1 MHPEME
7 MLRCAIMRGG
17 TSKGVFII
25 MNEYP
30 KDRAKR
36 DAVILAIYGSPDV
49 RQIDGLGGAD
59 VLTSKH
65 AIISRSS
72 RPDADVDYTFAQVS
86 FESAFVDYGG
96 NCGNI
101 SSAVGPFAID
111 EGLVEAVEPIT
122 TVRIRMT
129 NSDRILIAEV
139 PVKGG
144 KAMIDGDFAIDGVPG
159 TGAKIAMDWSDVV
172 GSITGKLLP
181 TGNAKDTIE
190 VDDVVGG
197 ITGKLM
203 PTGNPKDT
211 IETDGVK
218 YTVSIVDAGNPVV
231 FAHAASLNM
240 KGTESPNEIE
250 SNKPL
255 METIE
260 KIRGHAAVMCGMVEK
275 PEDAKTLSPYVPFF
289 FIVSPPADYKTING
303 TIVKA
308 KNIDVV
314 ARGLFMLK
322 AHKAI
327 QVSGSLCIGAAARV
341 PGTIVGDVLRETAR
355 TRSTINIGHPSG
367 TFPVEAEAET
377 VDRQVKIK
385 RLRVFRTARRIM
397 DGYVYVRKSAFR

>member
-7 MLRCAIMRGG
+7 TLRCAIMRGG

-86 FESAFVDYGG
+86 FDSAFVDYSG

-129 NSDRILIAEV
+129 NSDRILIVEV

-211 IETDGVK
+211 IETGGVK

-231 FAHAASLNM
+231 FVHAASLNM

-260 KIRGHAAVMCGMVEK
+260 KIRGHAAVMCGMLEN
-275 PEDAKTLSPYVPFF
+275 PEDAKNISPYVPFF
-289 FIVSPPADYKTING
+289 FIVSPPADYRTISG
-303 TIVKA
+303 TTVKA
-308 KNIDVV
+308 KNIDLV

-327 QVSGSLCIGAAARV
+327 QVSGSLCTGAAARV

-377 VDRQVKIK
+377 VGGQVKIK

>member
-1 MHPEME
+1 MGCPDTDVTNEEQLLGDSVMHPEME
-7 MLRCAIMRGG
+7 MLRCAIVRGG
-17 TSKGVFII
+17 TSKAVFIM

-30 KDRAKR
+30 KDPAKR
-36 DAVILAIYGSPDV
+36 DAVILAVYGSPDV

-65 AIISRSS
+65 AIISPSS
-72 RPDADVDYTFAQVS
+72 RTDADVDYTFAQVS
-86 FESAFVDYGG
+86 FESAFVDYHA

-111 EGLVEAVEPIT
+111 EGLVKAVEPIT

-129 NSDRILIAEV
+129 NSDRILVAEV

-144 KAMIDGDFAIDGVPG
+144 KAMVDGDFAIDGVPG

-172 GSITGKLLP
+172 G
-181 TGNAKDTIE
+181 
-190 VDDVVGG
+190 G

-203 PTGNPKDT
+203 PTGNAKDT
-211 IETDGVK
+211 IKVDGVK

-231 FAHAASLNM
+231 FVHAASLNL

-260 KIRGHAAVMCGMVEK
+260 KIRGHAAVMCGLVEK
-275 PEDAKTLSPYVPFF
+275 PENAKTESPYVPFF
-289 FIVSPPADYKTING
+289 FIVSPPADYQTING
-303 TIVKA
+303 TTVKA
-308 KNIDVV
+308 EKIDLV
-314 ARGLFMLK
+314 ARGLLMFR

-327 QVSGSLCIGAAARV
+327 QVSGSLSTGAAARV
-341 PGTIVGDVLRETAR
+341 PGTIVSDVLRETAR

-367 TFPVEAEAET
+367 TFPAEAEAET
-377 VDRQVKIK
+377 VDGQVKIR

-397 DGYVYVRKSAFR
+397 EGHVYVRKSVFK

>member
-7 MLRCAIMRGG
+7 MLRCAIVRGG

-30 KDRAKR
+30 NDPAKR
-36 DAVILAIYGSPDV
+36 DAVILAVYGSPDV

-111 EGLVEAVEPIT
+111 EGLVEAVEPFT

-144 KAMIDGDFAIDGVPG
+144 KAMVDGDFAIDGVPG

-181 TGNAKDTIE
+181 TGKAKDTIE

-211 IETDGVK
+211 IETDGIK

-231 FAHAASLNM
+231 FVHAASLNM

-260 KIRGHAAVMCGMVEK
+260 KIRGRAAVMCGMVEK
-275 PEDAKTLSPYVPFF
+275 PEDAKTISPYVPFF

-303 TIVKA
+303 TTVKA
-308 KNIDVV
+308 KNIDLV

-327 QVSGSLCIGAAARV
+327 QVSGSLCTGAAARV

-377 VDRQVKIK
+377 VDGLVKIK

>member
-7 MLRCAIMRGG
+7 MLRCAIVRGG

-30 KDRAKR
+30 NDPAKR
-36 DAVILAIYGSPDV
+36 DAVILAVYGSPDV

-111 EGLVEAVEPIT
+111 EGLVEAVEPFT

-144 KAMIDGDFAIDGVPG
+144 KAMVDGDFAIDGVPG

-181 TGNAKDTIE
+181 TGKAKDTIE

-211 IETDGVK
+211 IETDGIK

-231 FAHAASLNM
+231 FVHAASLNM

-260 KIRGHAAVMCGMVEK
+260 KIRGRAAVMCGMVEK
-275 PEDAKTLSPYVPFF
+275 PEDAKTISPYVPFF

-303 TIVKA
+303 TTVKA
-308 KNIDVV
+308 KNIDLV

-327 QVSGSLCIGAAARV
+327 QVSGSLCTGAAARV

-377 VDRQVKIK
+377 VDGRVKIK

-397 DGYVYVRKSAFR
+397 DGYVYVRKSVFK

>member
-7 MLRCAIMRGG
+7 MLRCAIVRGG
-17 TSKGVFII
+17 TSKGVFIM

-30 KDRAKR
+30 KDPAKR
-36 DAVILAIYGSPDV
+36 DAVILAVYGSPDV

-181 TGNAKDTIE
+181 TGNAKDIIE
-190 VDDVVGG
+190 VDDVIGG

-231 FAHAASLNM
+231 FVHAASLNM

-260 KIRGHAAVMCGMVEK
+260 KIRGHAAVMCGMLEN
-275 PEDAKTLSPYVPFF
+275 PEDAKNISPYVPFF
-289 FIVSPPADYKTING
+289 IIVSPPADYRTISG
-303 TIVKA
+303 TTVKA
-308 KNIDVV
+308 KNIDLV

-327 QVSGSLCIGAAARV
+327 QVSGSLCTGAAARV

-377 VDRQVKIK
+377 VDGQVKIK

>member
-7 MLRCAIMRGG
+7 MLRCAIVRGG
-17 TSKGVFII
+17 TSKGVFI
-25 MNEYP
+25 MKNEYP
-30 KDRAKR
+30 QDPAKR
-36 DAVILAIYGSPDV
+36 DAVILAVYGSPDV

-65 AIISRSS
+65 AIISPST
-72 RPDADVDYTFAQVS
+72 RPGADVDYTFGQVS
-86 FESAFVDYGG
+86 FETAFVDYSG

-111 EGLVEAVEPIT
+111 EGLVAPVEPIT
-122 TVRIRMT
+122 TVRIHMT
-129 NSDRILIAEV
+129 NSDRILIAKV
-139 PVKGG
+139 PVRDG
-144 KAMIDGDFAIDGVPG
+144 KAMVDGDYAIDGVPG

-172 GSITGKLLP
+172 GGITGKLLP

-190 VDDVVGG
+190 VDG
-197 ITGKLM
+197 I
-203 PTGNPKDT
+203 
-211 IETDGVK
+211 K

-231 FAHAASLNM
+231 FINAASLEM
-240 KGTESPNEIE
+240 KGTESPYEIE

-260 KIRGHAAVMCGMVEK
+260 KIRGHATVMCGMVDK
-275 PEDAKTLSPYVPFF
+275 PENAKTKSPFIPFF
-289 FIVSPPADYKTING
+289 FIISPPADYG
-303 TIVKA
+303 TVSGTTVKA
-308 KNIDVV
+308 GHIDLV
-314 ARGLFMLK
+314 ARALLMRK
-322 AHKAI
+322 VHKAI
-327 QVSGSLCIGAAARV
+327 QVSGSLCTGAAARV

-377 VDRQVKIK
+377 IDGQVKIK

-397 DGYVYVRKSAFR
+397 EGYVYVRKSVFK

>member
-7 MLRCAIMRGG
+7 MLRCAIVRGG

-30 KDRAKR
+30 NDPAKR
-36 DAVILAIYGSPDV
+36 DAVILAVYGSPDV

-129 NSDRILIAEV
+129 NSDRILVAEV

-144 KAMIDGDFAIDGVPG
+144 KAMVDGDFAIDGVPG

-181 TGNAKDTIE
+181 TGKAKDTIE

-211 IETDGVK
+211 IETDGIK

-231 FAHAASLNM
+231 FVHAASLNM

-260 KIRGHAAVMCGMVEK
+260 KIRGRAAVMCGMVEK
-275 PEDAKTLSPYVPFF
+275 PEDAKTISPYVPFF

-303 TIVKA
+303 TTVKA
-308 KNIDVV
+308 KNIDLV

-327 QVSGSLCIGAAARV
+327 QVSGSLCTGAAARV

-377 VDRQVKIK
+377 VDGQVKIK

-397 DGYVYVRKSAFR
+397 DGYVYVRKSVFK

>member
-7 MLRCAIMRGG
+7 MLRCAIVRGG

-30 KDRAKR
+30 NDPAKR
-36 DAVILAIYGSPDV
+36 DAVILAVYGSPDV

-129 NSDRILIAEV
+129 NSDRILVAEV

-144 KAMIDGDFAIDGVPG
+144 KAMVDGDFAIDGVPG

-181 TGNAKDTIE
+181 TGKAKDTIE

-211 IETDGVK
+211 IETDGIK

-231 FAHAASLNM
+231 FVHAASLNM

-260 KIRGHAAVMCGMVEK
+260 KIRGRAAVMCGMVEK
-275 PEDAKTLSPYVPFF
+275 PEDAKTVSPYVPFF

-303 TIVKA
+303 TTVKA
-308 KNIDVV
+308 KNIDLV

-327 QVSGSLCIGAAARV
+327 QVSGSLCTGAAARV
-341 PGTIVGDVLRETAR
+341 PGTIVGDVLREAAR

-377 VDRQVKIK
+377 VDGQAKIK

>member
-7 MLRCAIMRGG
+7 TLRCAIVRGG
-17 TSKGVFII
+17 TSKGVFIM

-30 KDRAKR
+30 KDPAKR
-36 DAVILAIYGSPDV
+36 DAAILAVYGSPDL

-111 EGLVEAVEPIT
+111 EEAVEPITT

-129 NSDRILIAEV
+129 NSDKILVAEV

-144 KAMIDGDFAIDGVPG
+144 KAMVDGDFAIDGVPG
-159 TGAKIAMDWSDVV
+159 TGAKTAMDWSDVV

-181 TGNAKDTIE
+181 TGNAKDAIE
-190 VDDVVGG
+190 V
-197 ITGKLM
+197 
-203 PTGNPKDT
+203 
-211 IETDGVK
+211 DGVK

-231 FAHAASLNM
+231 FVHAASLHM

-250 SNKPL
+250 SDKPL

-260 KIRGHAAVMCGMVEK
+260 KIRGHAAVMCRMIEK
-275 PEDAKTLSPYVPFF
+275 PENAKTISPYVPFF
-289 FIVSPPADYKTING
+289 FVVSPPADYKTING

-308 KNIDVV
+308 EKIDVV
-314 ARGLFMLK
+314 ALAPCSCSR
-322 AHKAI
+322 
-327 QVSGSLCIGAAARV
+327 
-341 PGTIVGDVLRETAR
+341 R
-355 TRSTINIGHPSG
+355 TRRSKSAAVSAPALPHVCPAPSWATCSGKRPGHDRRSTSATQAVPSQWR
-367 TFPVEAEAET
+367 P
-377 VDRQVKIK
+377 KPK
-385 RLRVFRTARRIM
+385 RLTGSEDKTPPRIPHGAS
-397 DGYVYVRKSAFR
+397 DHGRYVYVRKAVFK

>member
-7 MLRCAIMRGG
+7 MLRCAIVRGG
-17 TSKGVFII
+17 TSKAVFIM

-30 KDRAKR
+30 KDPAKR
-36 DAVILAIYGSPDV
+36 DAVILAVYGSPDV

-129 NSDRILIAEV
+129 NSDKILVAEV

-144 KAMIDGDFAIDGVPG
+144 KAMVDGDFAVDGVPG

-172 GSITGKLLP
+172 GGITGKLLP
-181 TGNAKDTIE
+181 TGNVKDTIE
-190 VDDVVGG
+190 VDDVIGG

-203 PTGNPKDT
+203 PTGNAKDT
-211 IETDGVK
+211 IEADGIK

-231 FAHAASLNM
+231 FINAASLEM

-255 METIE
+255 MELIE
-260 KIRGHAAVMCGMVEK
+260 KIRGRATVMCGMVDK
-275 PEDAKTLSPYVPFF
+275 PENAKTISPFVPFF

-303 TIVKA
+303 TTVKA
-308 KNIDVV
+308 ENIDVV
-314 ARGLFMLK
+314 VRSLFMLK
-322 AHKAI
+322 THKAI
-327 QVSGSLCIGAAARV
+327 QVSGSLCTGAAARV

-377 VDRQVKIK
+377 VDGQVKIK

-397 DGYVYVRKSAFR
+397 EGYVYVRKSVFK

>member
-7 MLRCAIMRGG
+7 MLRCAIVRGG
-17 TSKGVFII
+17 TSKAVFIM

-30 KDRAKR
+30 KDPVKR
-36 DAVILAIYGSPDV
+36 DAVILAVYGSPDV

-65 AIISRSS
+65 AIISPSS
-72 RPDADVDYTFAQVS
+72 RTDADVDYTFAQVS
-86 FESAFVDYGG
+86 FESAFVDYHA

-111 EGLVEAVEPIT
+111 EGLVKAVEPIT

-129 NSDRILIAEV
+129 NSDRILVAEV

-144 KAMIDGDFAIDGVPG
+144 KAMVDGDFAIDGVPG

-172 GSITGKLLP
+172 G
-181 TGNAKDTIE
+181 
-190 VDDVVGG
+190 G

-203 PTGNPKDT
+203 PTGNAKDT
-211 IETDGVK
+211 IKVDGVK

-231 FAHAASLNM
+231 FVHAVSLNM

-260 KIRGHAAVMCGMVEK
+260 KIRGHAAVMCGLVEK
-275 PEDAKTLSPYVPFF
+275 PGNAKTESPCVPFL
-289 FIVSPPADYKTING
+289 FIVSPPAGYTAING
-303 TIVKA
+303 TTVKA
-308 KNIDVV
+308 ENIDLV
-314 ARGLFMLK
+314 ARSLFMLK

-327 QVSGSLCIGAAARV
+327 QVSGSLCTSAAARV

-367 TFPVEAEAET
+367 TFPAEAVAET
-377 VDRQVKIK
+377 VDGQVRIK
-385 RLRVFRTARRIM
+385 RLSVFRTARRIM
-397 DGYVYVRKSAFR
+397 EGHVYVRKSVFK

>member
-7 MLRCAIMRGG
+7 MLRCAIVRGG
-17 TSKGVFII
+17 TSKAGFIM

-30 KDRAKR
+30 KDPAKR
-36 DAVILAIYGSPDV
+36 DAVILAAYGSPDV

-65 AIISRSS
+65 EIISRSS
-72 RPDADVDYTFAQVS
+72 RPDADVDYTFTQVS
-86 FESAFVDYGG
+86 LDSAFVDYGG

-181 TGNAKDTIE
+181 TGN
-190 VDDVVGG
+190 
-197 ITGKLM
+197 
-203 PTGNPKDT
+203 PKDA

-231 FAHAASLNM
+231 FVHAASLNL
-240 KGTESPNEIE
+240 KGTESPDEIE

-260 KIRGHAAVMCGMVEK
+260 KIRGHAALMCGLVEK
-275 PEDAKTLSPYVPFF
+275 PENAKAESPYVPFF
-289 FIVSPPADYKTING
+289 FLVSPPADYETIDGKT
-303 TIVKA
+303 VKA
-308 KNIDVV
+308 ENIDLVV
-314 ARGLFMLK
+314 RALFMLK

-327 QVSGSLCIGAAARV
+327 QVSGSLCTGAAARV
-341 PGTIVGDVLRETAR
+341 PGTIVGEVLRETAR

-367 TFPVEAEAET
+367 TFPAEAEAGT
-377 VDRQVKIK
+377 VDGQVKIR

-397 DGYVYVRKSAFR
+397 EGYVYVRNSTFR